1 MTNLQPLIEAV
12 HSYDRIVIE
21 AQQDLL
27 NCTRAAEVLRA
38 TILLDAYENGGL
50 TGKNQEQRD
59 MQATLLLNQH
69 TEYQEALAGEDA
81 ARTVLRIQQAMRDAE
96 HRTWA
101 AALAEYQRGYSTEE
115 LIVKGQQPGPYP
127 TLDTSVEGFYHPTG
141 SHDGFPF

>member
-1 MTNLQPLIEAV
+1 MPHNSLQPLIEAV

-38 TILLDAYENGGL
+38 TLIIDAYEARTIDGSN
-50 TGKNQEQRD
+50 KEKRD
-59 MQATLLLNQH
+59 MQTTILLNQSE
-69 TEYQEALAGEDA
+69 EYQEALAGEDA

-101 AALAEYQRGYSTEE
+101 AALAECQRGYS
-115 LIVKGQQPGPYP
+115 I
-127 TLDTSVEGFYHPTG
+127 
-141 SHDGFPF
+141 